1 MDVFRVGVSIAM
13 SSNASGVLSVIQ
25 RDLFGLQRSVDMTT
39 KGMNSLKLAAAG
51 AMAALAGAEALKGM
65 WSLVDAGRELV
76 HQQVLLRA
84 AAIGNAG
91 IAEATTQA
99 WKLAGKV
106 AGTDVTAN
114 IKLIADLRNTLGS
127 MDHAVQ
133 VSEQMARLGVVLQ
146 SVTGKPGEE
155 DAFKFA
161 RFLELRGSLID
172 PKTHQISTER
182 LAAQTQ
188 LGQAIIVGERG
199 RVGPADLLAFQQ
211 QARGAGS
218 MLSDS
223 GLLNAV
229 PLIQAMGGFR
239 AGTATAAITQSL
251 VGGVMT
257 QRSAKWLQEMGLLPK
272 DAIHVGRGGQV
283 NVDKNRLAGADLL
296 STDQSAWVTTVL
308 LPALAKKGITN
319 QDAISKAILQSGMR
333 QTATGGLIEYA
344 RNAATFAKEVE
355 NIRAALGVD
364 QYNVLFGKAGNGD
377 GRRDR
382 DSYGPAERGQ
392 IDPTSQMNAFNS
404 AWTNLL
410 TALGGPLVQP
420 AMELVSK
427 LTDVL
432 TDFGQWAAK
441 HPDSVRILGEI
452 TAGLAGLA
460 VVLGAFAVGTAAFS
474 GLRVL
479 RGLAGLATAA
489 EAAAPA
495 AAAGSTGLA
504 AAAAAVL
511 PFAPLGAAALGFM
524 AAGTDPRFAT
534 VDYTNSVDLRNA
546 RQAYRTP
553 IGFGAP
559 TDGYDEQGNPVSYN
573 GPPSKGSNA
582 AVTMTG
588 TINLDGRKVG
598 EFVAKQQARD
608 FALPSNGTT
617 GFDPSM
623 APAFQGIHF

>member
-1 MDVFRVGVSIAM
+1 
-13 SSNASGVLSVIQ
+13 
-25 RDLFGLQRSVDMTT
+25 
-39 KGMNSLKLAAAG
+39 
-51 AMAALAGAEALKGM
+51 
-65 WSLVDAGRELV
+65 
-76 HQQVLLRA
+76 
-84 AAIGNAG
+84 
-91 IAEATTQA
+91 
-99 WKLAGKV
+99 
-106 AGTDVTAN
+106 
-114 IKLIADLRNTLGS
+114 
-127 MDHAVQ
+127 
-133 VSEQMARLGVVLQ
+133 
-146 SVTGKPGEE
+146 
-155 DAFKFA
+155 
-161 RFLELRGSLID
+161 
-172 PKTHQISTER
+172 
-182 LAAQTQ
+182 
-188 LGQAIIVGERG
+188 
-199 RVGPADLLAFQQ
+199 
-211 QARGAGS
+211 
-218 MLSDS
+218 MLSDE

-229 PLIQAMGGFR
+229 PLMQASGGFR
-239 AGTATAAITQSL
+239 SGTMLAAITQQL
-251 VGGVMT
+251 TGGVMT
-257 QRSAKWLQEMGLLPK
+257 QRSASWLVEHGLLPK
-272 DAIHVGRGGQV
+272 DAVTVGRGGAV
-283 NVDKNRLAGADLL
+283 SVDKSRIEGSDMLSSDPGAWATQILMRKLQGQGFND
-296 STDQSAWVTTVL
+296 
-308 LPALAKKGITN
+308 
-319 QDAISKAILQSGMR
+319 QDALTKVLLQSGLR
-333 QTATGGLIEYA
+333 QTTVGGMVEFV
-344 RNAATFAKEVE
+344 RNSPSFAKEVE
-355 NIRAALGVD
+355 NIRAALGID
-364 QYNVLFGKAGNGD
+364 QYNVLFGRAGNGD

-392 IDPTSQMNAFNS
+392 IDPTAQMTAFNA

-420 AMELVSK
+420 AMELISK

-460 VVLGAFAVGTAAFS
+460 VVLGSFAVGTAAFS

-504 AAAAAVL
+504 AAAAAIL

-582 AVTMTG
+582 PVTMTG